1 MIKEAREVGMY
12 RTVVVTMSAALLAS
26 ATFAAPKPAAPVVQV
41 FKSASCG
48 CCSKW
53 IEHMRTSGF
62 DVRATNVDDMAA
74 VKTAYRVP
82 GQLESCHTAAVD
94 GYAIEGHV
102 PAWDVRRLLK
112 ERLPVAGIA
121 APGMPAGSPGME
133 IPGTKPRP
141 FNVMSFD
148 AKGKT
153 AIFAK
158 Y

>member
-1 MIKEAREVGMY
+1 MIKETREVGMY
-12 RTVVVTMSAALLAS
+12 RSVVVTMSAALLAS
-26 ATFAAPKPAAPVVQV
+26 AAFAAQKPAAPVVQV

-53 IEHMRTSGF
+53 VEHMRTSGF
-62 DVRATNVDDMAA
+62 DVRATNVEDMTT

-82 GQLESCHTAAVD
+82 GQLESCHTATVD

-112 ERLPVAGIA
+112 ERPPVAGLA

-133 IPGTKPRP
+133 IPGTKPQP
-141 FNVMSFD
+141 FNVVSFD